1 MKEYRVHSF
10 ILKPSHPAYKTIDDM
25 ALNARFLRNYLNY
38 QRRQNFFDKK
48 PFLSELELRKEM
60 TKTKP
65 QEWTNLPSKI
75 ARDVSRSLDE
85 SWRSFFALKKK
96 FPNEKHKMPGYLK
109 GNQRAAFTVSK
120 DAIRISGLRNGVV
133 TLTKM
138 SQPLCK
144 LPFDASLLRCVRII
158 PEGKNFR
165 IELIWKKKI
174 AKPKD
179 SGVVAGIDLGLDNLM
194 SVACDDVNVKPLL
207 IDGKHLKWLNRKVNR
222 EVAKEK
228 SFLSSRGLKSSN
240 TITSMWRN
248 RNNAVKAE
256 IHWATKQVVNYCVE
270 NNVSEVIVGWNK
282 GWKSNTTKDGNTL
295 GKRNNQ
301 AFRSIP
307 MRLMLDILTYKLEE
321 HGISV
326 IETEESYTSKTSVI
340 DKELPKKHKA
350 YKGRRV
356 KRGLFRS
363 SQGVLIN
370 ADVNGAAQIVR
381 KCKPNAFN
389 WVDGVT
395 VKQSFDKPIKVRYG
409 EVYCP

>member
-1 MKEYRVHSF
+1 MNLRTSSY
-10 ILKPSHPAYKTIDDM
+10 LLTPSHPAYEEVDKL
-25 ALNARFLRNYLNY
+25 ALDARYLRNYLNY
-38 QRRQNFFDKK
+38 RRRQSFFDEK

-60 TKTKP
+60 TRTKP

-96 FPNEKHKMPGYLK
+96 HPEKNHKIPGYLQ
-109 GNQRAAFTVSK
+109 GNQRATFTVSI
-120 DAIRISGLRNGVV
+120 DAIKVSGLKNGVV

-144 LPFDASLLRCVRII
+144 LPFDASLLRCVRIV
-158 PEGKNFR
+158 PEGKNSR
-165 IELIWKKKI
+165 IELVWKKKVV
-174 AKPKD
+174 KHKN
-179 SGVVAGIDLGLDNLM
+179 SGIVAGIDLGLDNLM
-194 SVACDDVNVKPLL
+194 AVACDDVNVKPLL
-207 IDGKHLKWLNRKVNR
+207 VDGKHLKWLNRKVNR
-222 EVAKEK
+222 EVGKEK
-228 SFLSSRGLKSSN
+228 SFLASRDLKSSEKVVA
-240 TITSMWRN
+240 MWRN

-256 IHWATKQVVNYCVE
+256 IHWATRQVVNYCVE

-282 GWKSNTTKDGNTL
+282 GWKSNTTKNGNTL

-301 AFRSIP
+301 AFRFIP

-321 HGISV
+321 NGISV

-350 YKGRRV
+350 YKGKRV

-370 ADVNGAAQIVR
+370 SDVNGAAQIVR